1 MNGISIV
8 SDTNPLI
15 YLLSG
20 NREAAN
26 YLDGKQ
32 VWISV
37 ITELELF
44 GKKDLSDLEKRE
56 INLLLESCF
65 IAEMNSQIKQ
75 ITKNLMQQV
84 SVKLP
89 DAIVAATAIYLDL
102 PLLTA
107 DTGFNKIPLLKLI
120 LLEF

>member
-1 MNGISIV
+1 MDGISIV

-15 YLLSG
+15 YLLNG
-20 NREAAN
+20 NREVAN

-32 VWISV
+32 IWISV

-44 GKKDLSDLEKRE
+44 GKKDLNTNEIKE

-65 IAEMNSQIKQ
+65 IAEMNLHIKQ
-75 ITKNLMQQV
+75 ITKDLMQKV

-89 DAIVAATAIYLDL
+89 DAIVAATAIYLDF

-107 DTGFNKIPLLKLI
+107 DAGFEKIPGLNLI
-120 LLEF
+120 LLEV

>member
-15 YLLSG
+15 YLLTG
-20 NREAAN
+20 NTFAAD

-44 GKKDLSDLEKRE
+44 GKKGLSLIERAE
-56 INLLLESCF
+56 IELLLDSCF
-65 IAEMNSQIKQ
+65 IADINPAIKQ
-75 ITKNLMQQV
+75 IIKNLLQ
-84 SVKLP
+84 KYRIKIP
-89 DAIVAATAIYLDL
+89 DAIIAATAIYLDM

-107 DTGFNKIPLLKLI
+107 DTGFKRIPELNLI

>member
-1 MNGISIV
+1 M
-8 SDTNPLI
+8 
-15 YLLSG
+15 
-20 NREAAN
+20 
-26 YLDGKQ
+26 
-32 VWISV
+32 

-44 GKKDLSDLEKRE
+44 GKKDLSDLEIRE

-65 IAEMNSQIKQ
+65 IAEMNPLIKQ
-75 ITKNLMQQV
+75 ITKKLMQEV
-84 SVKLP
+84 FVKLP

-107 DTGFNKIPLLKLI
+107 DTGFEKIPQLKLI